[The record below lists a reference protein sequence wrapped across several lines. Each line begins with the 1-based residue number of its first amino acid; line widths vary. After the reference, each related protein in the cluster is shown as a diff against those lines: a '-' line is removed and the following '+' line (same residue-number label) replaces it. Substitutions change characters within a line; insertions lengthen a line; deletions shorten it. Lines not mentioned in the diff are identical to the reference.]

1 MRRAVTIY
9 ALTLATALAALTV
22 WGCCGFVRHAIVAVD
37 KLGDAGAGFA
47 QTAARLN
54 DPQKGTIKMLDEDVG
69 ATKSLIVHADLI
81 TRHEQQSLDTW
92 DRDGAA
98 LFANANG
105 AITDLRGS
113 AKAATGTLNA
123 ATGTLNASQQIIA
136 AMAPIETNANGAI
149 TDLRALTP
157 ELQRTATASANM
169 MEHTDNT
176 MMHVEGITGDGQKVA
191 DHYEQIIDNPKKSPW
206 YIQMLPSTIRVAV
219 EAALDKWA
227 MSK

>member
-1 MRRAVTIY
+1 M
-9 ALTLATALAALTV
+9 
-22 WGCCGFVRHAIVAVD
+22 
-37 KLGDAGAGFA
+37 
-47 QTAARLN
+47 
-54 DPQKGTIKMLDEDVG
+54 
-69 ATKSLIVHADLI
+69 HADLI

-157 ELQRTATASANM
+157 ELQRTAAGTANT
-169 MEHTDNT
+169 MEHVN
-176 MMHVEGITGDGQKVA
+176 GIAGDGQKVA

-206 YIQMLPSTIRVAV
+206 YIQILPSTIRVAV